1 MVTIRIDS
9 NLGFGPKEN
18 IAYDELMIVSNL
30 FKTKKDLKEIL
41 NKSQKPGTILRMFIP
56 SEFAPVYNRSDFYGK
71 ETLIIIGDIDDLFDC
86 VFTYQT
92 KLPQI
97 SNEGLQE
104 ISNFDSRRQ
113 LLVAQQILKR

>member
-9 NLGFGPKEN
+9 NLGFGTKEN

-41 NKSQKPGTILRMFIP
+41 NKSQKPGTILRLFIP

-92 KLPQI
+92 KLPPI

-104 ISNFDSRRQ
+104 ISSFDSRRQ

>member
-9 NLGFGPKEN
+9 NLGFGTPEKVE
-18 IAYDELMIVSNL
+18 YDELMIVSNS
-30 FKTKKDLKEIL
+30 FKKNHEVKEIL
-41 NKSQKPGTILRMFIP
+41 TKSQRPGTVLRMLTP
-56 SEFAPVYNRSDFYGK
+56 KEFAPIYNRQDFYGR

-97 SNEGLQE
+97 SNEGLEE
-104 ISNFDSRRQ
+104 ISGFDSRRQ
-113 LLVAQQILKR
+113 LLVAQKILKR